1 MPDLPRGR
9 CSRRTLLARGA
20 AASAAVAVAAGSPG
34 ALRSTL
40 ARAAAQQGTGSLV
53 VGTVGDFLNLDPFV
67 MSFVNYPHQETAYDQ
82 LMRLDHEV
90 KPQPALAESWSWSE
104 DALALTLNLRQGVTF
119 HSGRPLT
126 AADVV
131 KNFERAAVKE
141 TGGNL
146 YSFLPKF
153 KAVEAVDDATVRLS
167 LNQPCAYLEPV
178 LGLLSI
184 VDPEGFE
191 ALKSEAA
198 GTGPFKLQEWVPG
211 DHATFVRNDAYWD
224 ASRPMVDEVTYRFY
238 ADPSS
243 LVAALEGGLLDVIID
258 VPGVDFERLGS
269 SYQMLR
275 GQEAARFYFLC
286 LNTTMAPFDNKQVRQ
301 AIGYAIDRASMVS
314 NVLFDIGT
322 PIVSPYPPFSPAYDE
337 ADSALYPYDLE
348 RTKQLLTEA
357 GFADGIEF
365 TVVTPNGFPQLGQF
379 AQILQADLE
388 SIGSKMNIEP
398 MDNAQWY
405 PVLNGGTYQSTFSF
419 AGGSQMYPTRIAG
432 SSMFA
437 PVDNTV
443 WANGAPPAAYVDA
456 MNEADTSLDPA
467 AQKTALRA
475 MTQAFLDEAWAHP
488 IAFKYTIFGSTN
500 QVSGVDHGVYD
511 QVRVDTATKQ

>member
-1 MPDLPRGR
+1 MQDSPRGVF
-9 CSRRTLLARGA
+9 SRRAVLKTGM
-20 AASAAVAVAAGSPG
+20 AASAAAVVAAGSPG
-34 ALRSTL
+34 ALRSAL
-40 ARAAAQQGTGSLV
+40 ARAAQQGSGSLV

-67 MSFVNYPHQETAYDQ
+67 MSFVNYPHMETAYDQ

-104 DALALTLNLRQGVTF
+104 DALTLTLNLRQGVTF

-167 LNQPCAYLEPV
+167 LDQPCAYLEPV

-184 VDPEGFE
+184 IDPEGFE
-191 ALKSEAA
+191 TLKSEAA
-198 GTGPFKLQEWVPG
+198 GTGPFKLKEWVPG
-211 DHATFVRNDAYWD
+211 DHATFVRNEAYWD
-224 ASRPMVDEVTYRFY
+224 PDRPKVDEVTYRFY

-243 LVAALEGGLLDVIID
+243 LVAALEGGLLDVVID
-258 VPGVDFERLGS
+258 VPAVDYERLSS

-286 LNTTMAPFDNKQVRQ
+286 LNTTMAPFDNKLVRQ
-301 AIGYAIDRASMVS
+301 AIGYAIDRATMVS
-314 NVLFDIGT
+314 NVLFNIGE
-322 PIVSPYPPFSPAYDE
+322 PIVSPFPPFSPAYDE
-337 ADSALYPYDLE
+337 ADNALYPYDLE
-348 RTKQLLTEA
+348 RAKQLLTEA

-388 SIGSKMNIEP
+388 SIGSKMAIEP

-405 PVLNGGTYQSTFSF
+405 PILNGGTYQATFSF

-443 WANGAPPAAYVDA
+443 WANGTPPAAYVDA
-456 MNEADTSLDPA
+456 MNAADTTLDPEE
-467 AQKTALRA
+467 QRTALRA

-488 IAFKYTIFGSTN
+488 IAFKYTIFGYTDR
-500 QVSGVDHGVYD
+500 VSGLDHGVYD
-511 QVRVDTATKQ
+511 QIRVDTATKQ